1 MRASGGRRAYVGR
14 RRARNT
20 ERIRNAKRLGGAQSQ
35 DRVLGD
41 EYYIAQLRGRRDN
54 WGGFLDKTGESQ
66 GDEDDD
72 PEGVRD

>member
-41 EYYIAQLRGRRDN
+41 GYIAQLRGRRDN
-54 WGGFLDKTGESQ
+54 WEGFLDKTGASQ

-72 PEGVRD
+72 AEGVRD